1 MVKKSNCHGT
11 SQMLVSKITQQG
23 FKKINGIPLI
33 EILYSRLSASK
44 KIDEVVIATTKLKS
58 DKKLV
63 NYLSK
68 KILNF
73 LW

>member
-1 MVKKSNCHGT
+1 
-11 SQMLVSKITQQG
+11 MLVSKITQQG

-73 LW
+73 FVVMKIMF